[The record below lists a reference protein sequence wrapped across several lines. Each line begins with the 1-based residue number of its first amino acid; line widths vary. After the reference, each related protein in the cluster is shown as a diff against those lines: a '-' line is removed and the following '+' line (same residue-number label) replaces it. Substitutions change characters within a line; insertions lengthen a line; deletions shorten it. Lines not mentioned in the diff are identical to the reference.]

1 MIFCA
6 DDLYPYLFSL
16 FKPYEDK
23 FDSSVFTRFI
33 QEFKAYATNYEATTD
48 VTITHV
54 LRDYLRL
61 EANSQMDDDDP
72 YTIMLRELYQR
83 VNASLIGARIRDAR
97 KAKGMSQTALAKRLN
112 KTLRSVQKYETGEV
126 EVSIAQLDIIADIL
140 EVSSKSLLGFD
151 NDKIQVKTLE
161 DVLYFIHDL
170 SKKEELRFKI
180 ITKHPQWDGE
190 WSASI
195 YFDATDITGEHNQ
208 DICSMLNNYHNQLT
222 LMPYV
227 QNPGEAMDKWVSN
240 EGLRYRGAT
249 LMNRDPAELYPRDF
263 GDEQG

>member
-1 MIFCA
+1 MTF
-6 DDLYPYLFSL
+6 DFGELFSYLATL
-16 FKPYEDK
+16 FTPYRDH
-23 FDSSVFTRFI
+23 FD
-33 QEFKAYATNYEATTD
+33 QEAFDCFMQGFKAYAKTYDSNAD
-48 VTITHV
+48 ASMPHV

-195 YFDATDITGEHNQ
+195 HFDATDITGEHNR
-208 DICSMLNNYHNQLT
+208 DICNMLNNYHNQLT

-227 QNPGEAMDKWVSN
+227 QDPGEAMDKWVSN